1 MTMYARI
8 SDHVADSFDAVPASE
23 PPALTGFG
31 PAHGPARAKRHP
43 AIGTAG
49 VIAIHAL
56 LVVGYL
62 YAAPVFTRGELPSY
76 VTVVSLPPEE
86 EKRIEPK
93 PVVPEFAPP
102 PVFVPAAIV
111 PEVQLVIPT
120 PPPVITI
127 PDKPP
132 TPPTAP
138 MAAPPAPP
146 KITGESRQ
154 AFAGRLFRHLNTY
167 KRYPASARLRHQEGV
182 VSVRFTIDKG
192 GRLLSFEIVKSS
204 GTPVLD
210 EEARDLVKRAEPL
223 PAIPA
228 EFGRETLDLAVPIEF
243 FLR

>member
-1 MTMYARI
+1 MYARI
-8 SDHVADSFDAVPASE
+8 SDHVAESFDAVSASE
-23 PPALTGFG
+23 PLALAGFG
-31 PAHGPARAKRHP
+31 PAHDPARAKRNP
-43 AIGTAG
+43 AVGIAG
-49 VIAIHAL
+49 VVAMHVL
-56 LVVGYL
+56 LVLGYV

-76 VTVVSLPPEE
+76 VQVVSLPPEI

-93 PVVPEFAPP
+93 PIAPEFAPP
-102 PVFVPAAIV
+102 PVFVPTAIV

-132 TPPTAP
+132 TAPTAP
-138 MAAPPAPP
+138 MVAPPPP
-146 KITGESRQ
+146 PPIAGESQQ

-182 VSVRFTIDKG
+182 VSVRFTMDRTG
-192 GRLLSFEIVKSS
+192 HVLSFEIVKSS
-204 GTPVLD
+204 GALVLD
-210 EEARDLVKRAEPL
+210 QEARDLVKQAEPL

-228 EFGRETLDLAVPIEF
+228 EFGRETLDLVVPIEF